1 MLLIGFCCQA
11 LAFLSL
17 LTIYH
22 FGIQTS
28 IMKNL
33 SIESNATKGASKKR
47 SSTTNIFNRKRIIN
61 NLDNVQDLLVIFL
74 CIALLIVM
82 TLLLFSLFISL
93 QAQPDFKKTISD
105 MLFLLILVELFRL
118 MMVYLEGHHISI
130 GVAVE
135 VTLVS
140 VLREIIVEG
149 IIHIDWVQIAGV
161 CAFIVSVSLLLYVE
175 AIVKAKQAEHPEL
188 DRGHGH

>member
-1 MLLIGFCCQA
+1 MKD
-11 LAFLSL
+11 LS
-17 LTIYH
+17 
-22 FGIQTS
+22 
-28 IMKNL
+28 MEPNR
-33 SIESNATKGASKKR
+33 TKRTTRRG
-47 SSTTNIFNRKRIIN
+47 STGTIFNRKRIIT
-61 NLDNVQDLLVIFL
+61 NLDNVQDALVCLL
-74 CIALLIVM
+74 CIGLLIVM
-82 TLLLFSLFISL
+82 VLLLFNLFTSL

-140 VLREIIVEG
+140 VLREVIVEG
-149 IIHIDWVQIAGV
+149 IIHMTWLQIAGV

-175 AIVKAKQAEHPEL
+175 AIVKVKQAQYPEL
-188 DRGHGH
+188 DGGHGH